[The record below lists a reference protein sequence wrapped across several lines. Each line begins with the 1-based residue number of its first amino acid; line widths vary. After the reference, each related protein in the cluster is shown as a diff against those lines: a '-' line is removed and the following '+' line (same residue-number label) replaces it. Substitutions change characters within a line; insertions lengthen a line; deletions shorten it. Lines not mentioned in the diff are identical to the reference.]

1 MSWEGWYIGL
11 IAGGRLSCNHQW
23 RGFGANWNTPEC
35 QEWRS
40 SKTRKMEAD
49 GESAA
54 AHSVHLSH
62 CLRLRSSVIGA
73 RRRREMRRKT
83 RHHSCHPWGSPFI
96 LCGHFCLVQW
106 AEDGRSR
113 RKGSCPVLGCRCRS
127 AEAPTSRLSIIA
139 FCLGLAW
146 KHPRVR
152 GGASSP
158 QGVQHPQ
165 GPGTDWA
172 LCLPSGE
179 VASFREEGGSVEM
192 EMRGQLPPG
201 TAGRSLG
208 GGSGV

>member
-49 GESAA
+49 GKSAV

-96 LCGHFCLVQW
+96 LCGHLCLVQG
-106 AEDGRSR
+106 AGDGRSR
-113 RKGSCPVLGCRCRS
+113 RKGSCPVLGCRRRS
-127 AEAPTSRLSIIA
+127 PRLPPPD
-139 FCLGLAW
+139 CLLSPSALAWPGSTQESGVEPHPLRVSSTHKGLALTGPFVCQVERWQVSERREAVW
-146 KHPRVR
+146 K
-152 GGASSP
+152 
-158 QGVQHPQ
+158 
-165 GPGTDWA
+165 WK
-172 LCLPSGE
+172 
-179 VASFREEGGSVEM
+179 
-192 EMRGQLPPG
+192 
-201 TAGRSLG
+201 
-208 GGSGV
+208 